1 MIYKFE
7 ILLKKSLKS
16 GGIKVVTYSSL
27 LENPEVFGKGEG
39 FGDAQGELS
48 MVKEGPEAGFSIN
61 ALMRKYRA
69 QLVGH
74 MNAEMFGKDFPLRF
88 VFGRPDDLTSVRTE
102 LRDEDGYTYSS
113 DVHTVAVAGSKTLD
127 LKDINSFVVLIAKE
141 GAPQI
146 TDDSGVTVSLLP
158 GQASFCSESVKSVTI
173 KADKTTLISVRST
186 IWIAYKV
193 GKQYNVH
200 IDLS

>member
-1 MIYKFE
+1 MLYKFD
-7 ILLKKSLKS
+7 ILFKKELKS
-16 GGIKVVTYSSL
+16 GGVKVVTYTNL
-27 LENPEVFGKGEG
+27 LENPDAFGKGEG
-39 FGDAQGELS
+39 FADAQGELS
-48 MVKEGPEAGFSIN
+48 MVQEGPEAGFSIN

-113 DVHTVAVAGSKTLD
+113 DVHSVAVAGSKTLN
-127 LKDINSFVVLIAKE
+127 LMDINSFVVLIAKE

-158 GQASFCSESVKSVTI
+158 GQAAFCSESIKSITI
-173 KADKTTLISVRST
+173 QANKTTFLAVRSA
-186 IWIAYKV
+186 I
-193 GKQYNVH
+193 
-200 IDLS
+200 

>member
-186 IWIAYKV
+186 I
-193 GKQYNVH
+193 
-200 IDLS
+200 

>member
-1 MIYKFE
+1 
-7 ILLKKSLKS
+7 
-16 GGIKVVTYSSL
+16 
-27 LENPEVFGKGEG
+27 
-39 FGDAQGELS
+39 
-48 MVKEGPEAGFSIN
+48 MVLEGPEAGFSIN

-113 DVHTVAVAGSKTLD
+113 DVHTVDVAGSKTLD
-127 LKDINSFVVLIAKE
+127 LKDIKSFVVLIAKE

-146 TDDSGVTVSLLP
+146 TDDSGVTISLLP
-158 GQASFCSESVKSVTI
+158 GQAAFCSESVKSVII
-173 KADKTTLISVRST
+173 KVDKSKLIEIKTLV
-186 IWIAYKV
+186 
-193 GKQYNVH
+193 
-200 IDLS
+200 

>member
-1 MIYKFE
+1 MLYKFD
-7 ILLKKSLKS
+7 ILFKKELKS
-16 GGIKVVTYSSL
+16 GGVKVVTYTNL
-27 LENPEVFGKGEG
+27 LENPEAFCKGEG
-39 FGDAQGELS
+39 FANAQGELS
-48 MVKEGPEAGFSIN
+48 MVLEGPEAGFSIN

-113 DVHTVAVAGSKTLD
+113 DVHTVAVEGSKTLD
-127 LKDINSFVVLIAKE
+127 LKDINSFVVLIAKD

-158 GQASFCSESVKSVTI
+158 GQAAFCSDSIKSVIITANKSTLIAVKS
-173 KADKTTLISVRST
+173 LI
-186 IWIAYKV
+186 
-193 GKQYNVH
+193 
-200 IDLS
+200 

>member
-1 MIYKFE
+1 MLYKFD
-7 ILLKKSLKS
+7 ILFKKELKS
-16 GGIKVVTYSSL
+16 GGVKVVTYTNL

-39 FGDAQGELS
+39 FADAQGELS
-48 MVKEGPEAGFSIN
+48 MVLEGPEAGFSIK
-61 ALMRKYRA
+61 ALMRKYRS

-74 MNAEMFGKDFPLRF
+74 INSEMFGKDFPLRF

-113 DVHTVAVAGSKTLD
+113 DVHTVAVADSKTLD

-141 GAPQI
+141 GTPQI

-158 GQASFCSESVKSVTI
+158 GQAAFCSETI
-173 KADKTTLISVRST
+173 QSIAINAGIATIITVRS
-186 IWIAYKV
+186 II
-193 GKQYNVH
+193 
-200 IDLS
+200 

>member
-1 MIYKFE
+1 MIYKFD
-7 ILLKKSLKS
+7 ILLKKQLTT
-16 GGIKVVTYSSL
+16 GGVKVVTYTNL
-27 LENPEVFGKGEG
+27 LENPKAYGPGEG
-39 FGDAQGELS
+39 FANAQGELS
-48 MVKEGPEAGFSIN
+48 MVLEGPEAGFSIN

-146 TDDSGVTVSLLP
+146 TDYSGGTVSLLP
-158 GQASFCSESVKSVTI
+158 GQAAFCSESIKSVTI
-173 KADKTTLISVRST
+173 KADKSTLIAVCSA
-186 IWIAYKV
+186 I
-193 GKQYNVH
+193 
-200 IDLS
+200 

>member
-1 MIYKFE
+1 MLYKFD
-7 ILLKKSLKS
+7 ILFKKELKS
-16 GGIKVVTYSSL
+16 GGVKVVTYTNL
-27 LENPEVFGKGEG
+27 LENPEAFGKGEG
-39 FGDAQGELS
+39 FANAQGELS
-48 MVKEGPEAGFSIN
+48 MVLEGPEAGFSIN

-113 DVHTVAVAGSKTLD
+113 DVHTVAVAGSKTLE

-146 TDDSGVTVSLLP
+146 IDDSGVTVNLLT
-158 GQASFCSESVKSVTI
+158 GQAAFCSESVKSVTI
-173 KADKTTLISVRST
+173 KADNTTLLVVQS
-186 IWIAYKV
+186 A
-193 GKQYNVH
+193 N
-200 IDLS
+200 

>member
-1 MIYKFE
+1 MLYKFD
-7 ILLKKSLKS
+7 ILFKKTLKS
-16 GGIKVVTYSSL
+16 GGVKVVTYGNL
-27 LENPEVFGKGEG
+27 LENPDAFGDGEG
-39 FGDAQGELS
+39 FADAEGELS
-48 MVKEGPEAGFSIN
+48 MVLEGPEAGFSIN

-88 VFGRPDDLTSVRTE
+88 VLAQADDVTSVRTE

-113 DVHTVAVAGSKTLD
+113 DVHTVTVAGSKTLD
-127 LKDINSFVVLIAKE
+127 LKDINSFVVLMAKE

-158 GQASFCSESVKSVTI
+158 GQAAFCSESVKCVTI
-173 KADKTTLISVRST
+173 KANKTTLIAVRSA
-186 IWIAYKV
+186 I
-193 GKQYNVH
+193 
-200 IDLS
+200 

>member
-1 MIYKFE
+1 MLYKFD
-7 ILLKKSLKS
+7 ILFKKELKS
-16 GGIKVVTYSSL
+16 GGVKVVTYTNL

-39 FGDAQGELS
+39 FADAQGELS
-48 MVKEGPEAGFSIN
+48 MVLEGPEAGFSIN

-141 GAPQI
+141 GTPQI

-158 GQASFCSESVKSVTI
+158 GQAAFCSETI
-173 KADKTTLISVRST
+173 QSIAINAGIATIITVRS
-186 IWIAYKV
+186 II
-193 GKQYNVH
+193 
-200 IDLS
+200 